1 MMYFLIQGHNLK
13 ENIIIINCLQ
23 DNKTIVL
30 KVGLLFFRIRVD
42 KIITFLGFF
51 PFFFSQKSTCREKKP
66 LCVRI
71 HRDPFSLR
79 AAWTSTRVVLQY
91 RCSSAQG
98 NLMWTGRNNTHK
110 PDNGQIYSNSAR
122 RMHHTIPEEYVQRE
136 KTFVRSYTS

>member
-1 MMYFLIQGHNLK
+1 MMSFLIQGHNLK

-51 PFFFSQKSTCREKKP
+51 PFFF
-66 LCVRI
+66 
-71 HRDPFSLR
+71 F
-79 AAWTSTRVVLQY
+79 
-91 RCSSAQG
+91 
-98 NLMWTGRNNTHK
+98 
-110 PDNGQIYSNSAR
+110 
-122 RMHHTIPEEYVQRE
+122 PEEYVQRE